1 MRYRHLRRTL
11 IAALIGAAALAGLVV
26 AAQKALETSAVRR
39 ILILR
44 LERWIGDATGSDVNL
59 GTARLSLFPAG
70 LELERLELVF
80 PTWNLSIRR
89 LTVEG
94 ALFRPMRARLDLGLV
109 HAEGVLVRAAST
121 TSPAPRPDRTEGW
134 LRLHVRQLSLQDVSV
149 ENLQLPGDIRL
160 TAEPV
165 ELAWSSAGG
174 TPRGFARI
182 PSFRLDVPGIEPVSG
197 SLMARLRIED
207 GIEVPHLVLRTPA
220 VSFQG
225 RGLVHSGGL
234 RLALTGST
242 RLEEL
247 DRILHIGEV
256 LTGEA
261 NMDVRVD
268 TLADPPVRAKLS
280 SPRLVAAGFPMTAVR
295 GTIRL
300 KSDGISGQLEHAG
313 YRGGVVSGE
322 YRLAGLSPPWAHQ
335 VEARGSGISLA
346 GFLTD
351 LHVPDAGLAGTASLE
366 ASLQWNGRG
375 IKQGSGE
382 GTARFSA
389 AEVGIPVEGTL
400 LARLAEPGVIQFD
413 GRGLK
418 LGSGSVDWQGP
429 LTLGDW
435 VPSWSLAVTTN
446 SLGELVN
453 PVNTWVGSTVLPDEL
468 SGAGTL
474 HVTLSG
480 PWKRLQVGLQ
490 AELAPLELKPLALD
504 RAVVSASIAGARLD
518 IERGVFTVGDG
529 GGRVE
534 GSIRWDRPDEQLDLH
549 FAGRDI
555 PLATVAQWL
564 DSPVVVRGSAGFS
577 GSLHGPVAGPVGSFA
592 LGLVDVA
599 AAGIPI
605 GNGSTRVELSDAT
618 FTARALQFEGGP
630 QGEAAWNVADR
641 RVLATVRWPNFELE
655 RIHPAVELLA
665 GHIGD
670 VTARLD
676 WPLDGVAELD
686 GHVTSSLA
694 ALNLHLGQSG
704 VGLDVTLGKAAQ
716 GRLNLARDA
725 SGLHGSGQFEI
736 QQAGELLE
744 RLLPGRGIPLSGE
757 ASATLDV
764 DWPTDGTPS
773 VHGSL
778 THAELELD
786 RRPLRLLE
794 PAAFHADAQEV
805 AIEGLH
811 ATVGKDEVFLRVSRG
826 SDGALAGNLSGT
838 LDALLLRLVL
848 PQWEPA
854 GRLEGVVELLGTD
867 SEPRLEGLVEV
878 HQGSFRLPDSA
889 LVIGSIDGAVELG
902 DGAAV
907 LSRID
912 FRVLGGVASCTGS
925 IRLGGE
931 GPQLALEGSVKGAR
945 YTVLPG
951 MEARLSGN
959 WWLRGPARDLELG
972 GRLTVERAALRRRE
986 DVASI
991 LMDWFGS
998 DARTSG
1004 GSDLPRLEFHVEA
1017 DRTIEA
1023 RTPFAHLAASAVLD
1037 ISGTPAHP
1045 GLVGRIEFMEGGDVI
1060 LRGVRYELDRG
1071 VVTFTDPSTVDAHID
1086 LQARAWVD
1094 VYTVTVMLQGTPD
1107 RLVPTLSSDPPLQEA
1122 DILSL
1127 LSLGHRGS
1135 REDEGMGAVLASTI
1149 LTSQINAELER
1160 RARSILAVD
1169 QLRVDPFSESSTGNP
1184 TARVTLVKQLAPNW
1198 TVVVQS
1204 NLSSNRE
1211 EVVIS
1216 RWYLTRG
1223 VFLEAT
1229 RDTDGSYSLDLK
1241 LRQRY

>member
-26 AAQKALETSAVRR
+26 AAQKALDTAAVRR
-39 ILILR
+39 ILVLR

-59 GTARLSLFPAG
+59 GSAKLSLFPAS
-70 LELERLELVF
+70 LELERLDLVF

-94 ALFRPMRARLDLGLV
+94 ALLRPMRARLDLDLV
-109 HAEGVLVRAAST
+109 HAEGVLVRAA
-121 TSPAPRPDRTEGW
+121 PAVPPSSRPGRSEGW
-134 LRLHVRQLSLQDVSV
+134 LGLRVRQLSLQDVSV
-149 ENLQLPGDIRL
+149 ENLKLPGDVKL
-160 TAEPV
+160 TAKPV
-165 ELAWSSAGG
+165 ELAWSSTGG
-174 TPRGFARI
+174 TPRGFARV
-182 PSFRLDVPGIEPVSG
+182 PSFRVDVPGINPIVG

-220 VSFQG
+220 LSVQG
-225 RGLVHSGGL
+225 RGLVHSGAL
-234 RLALTGST
+234 RMALAGST

-247 DRILHIGEV
+247 DHVLNIGGV
-256 LTGEA
+256 LTGRA
-261 NMDVRVD
+261 SLDVRVD
-268 TLADPPVRAKLS
+268 TLSDPPLRAKIS
-280 SPRLVAAGFPMTAVR
+280 SQRLAAAGFPMTAVR

-300 KSDGISGQLEHAG
+300 GSDGISGQLEHAV
-313 YRGGVVSGE
+313 YHGGVVNGE
-322 YRLAGLSPPWAHQ
+322 YRLARLGPPWAHR

-346 GFLTD
+346 GFLSD

-375 IKQGSGE
+375 IKQGSGA
-382 GTARFSA
+382 GAVRFSA
-389 AEVGIPVEGTL
+389 AEGKLPVDGTL
-400 LARLAEPGVIQFD
+400 FARLAEPGVIQFD
-413 GRGLK
+413 GRALK
-418 LGSGSVDWQGP
+418 LGTTSVDWQGP

-435 VPSWSLAVTTN
+435 VPSWSLAVTTA
-446 SLGELVN
+446 SLGELVD
-453 PVNTWVGSTVLPDEL
+453 PINTWVGSTVLPDGL

-474 HVTLSG
+474 HVTLNG

-490 AELAPLELKPLALD
+490 AELDPLGLEPLVLD
-504 RAVVSASIAGARLD
+504 RAVVSASIAGSRLD
-518 IERGVFTVGDG
+518 IERGIFTIGGG

-534 GSIRWDRPDEQLDLH
+534 GSIRWDRPDDQLDLH
-549 FAGRDI
+549 LTGRDI
-555 PLATVAQWL
+555 PLSTVAQWL

-605 GNGSTRVELSDAT
+605 GNGSSRVELADAT

-630 QGEAAWNVADR
+630 QGEAAWNVAGR
-641 RVLATVRWPNFELE
+641 RVLATLRWPDFQLE

-665 GHIGD
+665 GHTGD

-694 ALNLHLGQSG
+694 ALKLHLGQAG
-704 VGLDVTLGKAAQ
+704 VRLDVTLGAAAQ
-716 GRLNLARDA
+716 GRLDLARDA
-725 SGLHGSGQFEI
+725 SGLHGKGRLEI
-736 QQAGELLE
+736 KQAGELLE
-744 RLLPGRGIPLSGE
+744 RLLPGRGIPLSGT
-757 ASATLDV
+757 ASALLDV
-764 DWPTDGTPS
+764 TWPTDGTPS

-794 PAAFHADAQEV
+794 PAAFHVDAQGV
-805 AIEGLH
+805 ALEGLH

-826 SDGALAGNLSGT
+826 SDGTLAGNLSGN
-838 LDALLLRLVL
+838 LDALVLRLAL

-854 GRLEGVVELLGTD
+854 GRLEGVVELLGTTT
-867 SEPRLEGLVEV
+867 EPRLEGLVEV
-878 HQGSFRLPDSA
+878 HQGSFRLPDTA
-889 LVIGSIDGAVELG
+889 IVIGSIDGAVDLG

-907 LSRID
+907 LSGLD
-912 FRVLGGVASCTGS
+912 FRVLGGVATCTGS

-931 GPQLALEGSVKGAR
+931 GPELALEGSVQGAR

-951 MEARLSGN
+951 LQARLSGG

-972 GRLTVERAALRRRE
+972 GRLEVERAALRRRE

-991 LMDWFGS
+991 LMSWFGS
-998 DARTSG
+998 DARAST
-1004 GSDLPRLEFHVEA
+1004 GSDLPRLALHVEA
-1017 DRTIEA
+1017 DRSIEA

-1060 LRGVRYELDRG
+1060 LRGIRYEIDRG
-1071 VVTFTDPSTVDAHID
+1071 VVTFTDPSTVDARID

-1107 RLVPTLSSDPPLQEA
+1107 RLVPTLTSDPPLQEA

-1223 VFLEAT
+1223 MFLEAT

-1241 LRQRY
+1241 LRRRY